1 MKMRCLVVGGLWL
14 LGCAGALAESRR
26 AELSLVEVRTLAP
39 QILVDLRYATAQNF
53 TGKILYPKEAGCY
66 LRMPVAQSLAKVAVA
81 LAADGLSLKV
91 FDCYRPQRVQ
101 FLLWELVKDERYVA
115 NPNKGSRH
123 NRGAAVD
130 LTIVDQAWQELP
142 MPTAFDDFTEKAHRS
157 YSELPETAKRNRA
170 RLEQAMA
177 RAGFV
182 GLSTEWWHFD
192 AGDWQRYPLSDIP
205 FESLAT
211 VQAVPSH

>member
-1 MKMRCLVVGGLWL
+1 MKMRCLAVGGLWL

-26 AELSLVEVRTLAP
+26 AELSLVEVRTVAP
-39 QILVDLRYATAQNF
+39 QIQVDLRYATAQNF
-53 TGKILYPKEAGCY
+53 TGKVLYPKEAGCY
-66 LRMPVAQSLAKVAVA
+66 LRMPVAQSLKKVALA

-115 NPNKGSRH
+115 NPTKGSRH

-130 LTIVDQAWQELP
+130 LTIVDQSGQELP

-157 YSELPETAKRNRA
+157 YSELPEPAKRNRA

-177 RAGFV
+177 GAGFV

-205 FESLAT
+205 FESLNTA
-211 VQAVPSH
+211 QPVPSR

>member
-26 AELSLVEVRTLAP
+26 AELSLVDVRTVAP
-39 QILVDLRYATAQNF
+39 QIQVDLRYAMAQNF

-66 LRMPVAQSLAKVAVA
+66 LRMPVAQSLARVAVA

-130 LTIVDQAWQELP
+130 LTIVDQAGQELP

-157 YSELPETAKRNRA
+157 YSELPEPAKRNRA

-211 VQAVPSH
+211 VQAVPSR

>member
-1 MKMRCLVVGGLWL
+1 MKMRCLAVGGLWL

-26 AELSLVEVRTLAP
+26 AELSLVEVRTVAP
-39 QILVDLRYATAQNF
+39 QIQVDLRYATAQNF

-66 LRMPVAQSLAKVAVA
+66 LRMPVAQALGKVAAA
-81 LAADGLSLKV
+81 LAAEGLSLKV

-115 NPNKGSRH
+115 HPTKGSRH

-130 LTIVDQAWQELP
+130 LTIIDQSGQELP

-157 YSELPETAKRNRA
+157 YSELPEPAKHNRA

-211 VQAVPSH
+211 AQPTPSR

>member
-130 LTIVDQAWQELP
+130 LTIVDQAGQELP

-157 YSELPETAKRNRA
+157 YSELPEPAKRNRA

-211 VQAVPSH
+211 VQAVPSR

>member
-66 LRMPVAQSLAKVAVA
+66 LRMPVAQSLAKVALA

-130 LTIVDQAWQELP
+130 LTIVDQAGQELP

-157 YSELPETAKRNRA
+157 YSELPEPAKRNRA

-211 VQAVPSH
+211 VQAVPSR

>member
-66 LRMPVAQSLAKVAVA
+66 LRMPVAQSLTKVAVA

-130 LTIVDQAWQELP
+130 LTIVDQAGQELP

-157 YSELPETAKRNRA
+157 YSELPEPAKRNRA

-211 VQAVPSH
+211 VQAVPSR